1 MENNDEN
8 DSFTSENQNI
18 TIDSSI
24 QQSSIDIN
32 STSSDEPIDDT
43 DNGKTS
49 KISSKEDTVAANRDE
64 GKINVQ
70 N

>member
-8 DSFTSENQNI
+8 DSFTCENQNI

-24 QQSSIDIN
+24 QQSSMDIN
-32 STSSDEPIDDT
+32 STSSDGPIDDA

-49 KISSKEDTVAANRDE
+49 KISSNEDTIATNRDE